1 MKSPFIPFRYLL
13 VVFTFLMSVLMYID
27 RACISTAKDDIC
39 TQFNLNYIQWAW
51 IMAAFTL
58 GYALFQSYSGKLADT
73 KGPRKVLSAIIAVW
87 SIFTALT
94 SFAWN
99 FASMAIV
106 RFLFGAGE
114 AGAFPTLSKVVYKWF
129 PVNERGTIQGINFS
143 GSRIGGAVAYPIVA
157 SLIAFVGWHY
167 SFIIFGLIGVLF
179 AVVCWLIFRDSPEES
194 TLVSEQER
202 QYIIENRQQDDSNG
216 AAKRDLSLWKLL
228 KSRNMLLAMFQYI
241 GSNFT
246 FYFTLTWMFPYLNE
260 ALSGSGKAASFWA
273 MAPLLGGALGNW
285 VSGVWVDRLY
295 HKSGNLTLSR
305 RLPAVVGFVLAA
317 AGLILMTMVES
328 DLSKVI
334 YLTIAIFGADM
345 TLSPSWAFC
354 IDIGKE
360 SAGAVS
366 GTMNMAG
373 NLGAFASILAFGYM
387 TEGLIKSG
395 IDPTSALSENNLFFY
410 VCAALSILSIVA
422 WLVMNP
428 KKAIN

>member
-1 MKSPFIPFRYLL
+1 MKKTLIPFRYIL
-13 VVFTFLMSVLMYID
+13 VLFTFSMSILMYID

-39 TQFNLNYIQWAW
+39 AQFNLDYIQWAW

-58 GYALFQSYSGKLADT
+58 GYAVFQSPAGKLADN
-73 KGPRKVLSAIIAVW
+73 KGPRLVLSSIITVW

-99 FASMAIV
+99 FTSMLVI
-106 RFLFGAGE
+106 RFFFGGGE

-129 PVNERGTIQGINFS
+129 PLSERGTIQGINFS

-157 SLIAFVGWHY
+157 TLIAWVGWHY
-167 SFIIFGLIGVLF
+167 SFIIFGLIGLLF
-179 AVVCWLIFRDSPEES
+179 AVICWVIFRDSPEES
-194 TLVSEQER
+194 HFVSEQEKA
-202 QYIIENRQQDDSNG
+202 YILANRQQDTTPKSEVPKISFG
-216 AAKRDLSLWKLL
+216 ELFRD
-228 KSRNMLLAMFQYI
+228 RNMLLAMFQYI

-260 ALSGSGKAASFWA
+260 SLSGTTAASFWA

-285 VSGVWVDRLY
+285 LSGVWVDRLY
-295 HKSGNLTLSR
+295 AKSGNLKLSR
-305 RLPAVVGFVLAA
+305 RLPAIIGFILAA
-317 AGLILMTMVES
+317 AGMMLMTMVES

-345 TLSPSWAFC
+345 TLSPSWALC

-360 SAGAVS
+360 NAGSVS

-387 TEGLIKSG
+387 TEALIESG
-395 IDPTSALSENNLFFY
+395 VDPTLALSENNLYFY
-410 VCAALSILSIVA
+410 VCAALSALSVVA
-422 WLVMNP
+422 WLFMNP
-428 KKAIN
+428 NKPIK